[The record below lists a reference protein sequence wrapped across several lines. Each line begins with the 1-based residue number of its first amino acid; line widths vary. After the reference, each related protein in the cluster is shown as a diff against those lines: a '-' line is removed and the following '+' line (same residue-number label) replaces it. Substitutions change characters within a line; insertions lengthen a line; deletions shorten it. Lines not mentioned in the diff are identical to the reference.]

1 LQTPAPAGFFFYNL
15 LMPKDIPKV
24 VKFLKLEL
32 PDDIADL
39 DIEDY
44 KKFLSEF
51 LIPFQGEDVMI
62 IEKSSIPIEKYLILF
77 EALNFTSL
85 SVALEDINKEKY
97 LIFDHNFQD
106 VYYLEDINTEFKNIN
121 FKSDKEPLEVLGL
134 NLEQI
139 YEENKDLEK
148 ALEEMRKIIVPAQVC
163 VLKGIAPLLLFL
175 IISYGLRP
183 LVGELY
189 YEKVSELIK
198 IF

>member
-1 LQTPAPAGFFFYNL
+1 MPAN
-15 LMPKDIPKV
+15 IPKV

-32 PDDIADL
+32 PDEIADL

-44 KKFLSEF
+44 KKFLNEF
-51 LIPFQGEDVMI
+51 LIPFQGEDLMI
-62 IEKSSIPIEKYLILF
+62 IEKNSIPIEKYLILF
-77 EALNFTSL
+77 EALNFISP
-85 SVALEDINKEKY
+85 SVALEAINKKVY

-106 VYYLEDINTEFKNIN
+106 VYYLEKIDTKFKNIN
-121 FKSDKEPLEVLGL
+121 FKSDKEPLEVLEL

-148 ALEEMRKIIVPAQVC
+148 ALEEVRKIIVPAQVC

-175 IISYGLRP
+175 ITSYGLRP
-183 LVGELY
+183 LIAELY
-189 YEKVSELIK
+189 YEKDAELIK